1 MENKKKYRI
10 LKAGFLTVIGISFI
24 CAILIVSNLPNKDFI
39 DNNDLDKNLN
49 TYDGEWHLKQIV
61 NSKGEVWNALGA
73 NATVGE
79 GWSETFWLNDTQT
92 PSTYLAYNGTY
103 EGKGAEI
110 LGYCDTDG
118 DTIDLASENYG
129 YIVVRVEFDS
139 RSKNGASWDWER
151 YKVYLNMTGSETC
164 SAVAESVN
172 SSNAAGHYG
181 DAVVS
186 ASGSDYI
193 WVNFYWDETS
203 GSGAGYVM
211 PDDGTI
217 NWSIHIYEKY

>member
-1 MENKKKYRI
+1 MTEDKKYSGKI
-10 LKAGFLTVIGISFI
+10 KAGFITVVIIALVSS
-24 CAILIVSNLPNKDFI
+24 IVITSNIPN
-39 DNNDLDKNLN
+39 NMNPLSLDKNDDA
-49 TYDGEWHLKQIV
+49 TWHLVQVIENGKIV
-61 NSKGEVWNALGA
+61 LGE
-73 NATVGE
+73 NATSGTE
-79 GWSETFWLNDTQT
+79 GWAETFWLNDTQT

-110 LGYCDTDG
+110 LGYCDNDG

-129 YIVVRVEFDS
+129 YPVVRVEFDS
-139 RSKNGASWDWER
+139 RSKNGASWDFER
-151 YKVYLNMTGSETC
+151 YMVFINLTGSETI

-172 SSNAAGHYG
+172 SSNGAGHYG

-186 ASGSDYI
+186 ASGTDYI
-193 WVNFYWDETS
+193 WVNFYWDEITGT
-203 GSGAGYVM
+203 GSNYVM